1 MKILRIIGSRP
12 TQAPEGWEVYNA
24 PRPIYGT
31 VSWTGDFRHG
41 SFYVAID
48 PKDERA
54 SFMIKENNLLRAY
67 RLEYVSK
74 EAVIKEVE
82 AELKAE
88 YPDLPEKKYTEEVI
102 LQHWQ
107 YVQQKRMDKE
117 V

>member
-1 MKILRIIGSRP
+1 MKTLRIIGSRP
-12 TQAPEGWEVYNA
+12 EQAPEEWEIHNA

-31 VSWTGDFRHG
+31 VLWQGDFRHG
-41 SFYVAID
+41 IFYVAID
-48 PKDERA
+48 PNDERA
-54 SFMIKENNLLRAY
+54 PFMVKENADLHAY

-74 EAVIKEVE
+74 EAAIAEVE
-82 AELKAE
+82 AEMKAE
-88 YPDLPEKKYTEEVI
+88 YPDVPREEFTEEVM